1 MGVGRGRILR
11 RSASFFS
18 SRWLAVSENSSREPA
33 SRENYYRKVLV
44 AQAQASYVVQPD
56 GWARGEREGYAR
68 RPWGASRRWSPAHG
82 EVVDGGGRRFE
93 LKPLVHSQ
101 GRGDG
106 GAMGAMRRALAAAG
120 PWCNRWWPQNDIASP
135 RARRCISNYS

>member
-1 MGVGRGRILR
+1 MKGASGQFHILTGGVPKRGGGACESLR
-11 RSASFFS
+11 LS
-18 SRWLAVSENSSREPA
+18 NC
-33 SRENYYRKVLV
+33 VL
-44 AQAQASYVVQPD
+44 VQPD
-56 GWARGEREGYAR
+56 GLARGEREGDAR

>member
-44 AQAQASYVVQPD
+44 AQAQASYVAGSPVPLPLPQETGLVSLQD
-56 GWARGEREGYAR
+56 
-68 RPWGASRRWSPAHG
+68 ASRKLRQRF
-82 EVVDGGGRRFE
+82 VNVD
-93 LKPLVHSQ
+93 
-101 GRGDG
+101 
-106 GAMGAMRRALAAAG
+106 AARLEIPYAV
-120 PWCNRWWPQNDIASP
+120 
-135 RARRCISNYS
+135 

>member
-44 AQAQASYVVQPD
+44 AQAQASYVAGSPVPLPLPP
-56 GWARGEREGYAR
+56 ACLLVSYKA
-68 RPWGASRRWSPAHG
+68 ASS
-82 EVVDGGGRRFE
+82 
-93 LKPLVHSQ
+93 
-101 GRGDG
+101 
-106 GAMGAMRRALAAAG
+106 RALM
-120 PWCNRWWPQNDIASP
+120 IES
-135 RARRCISNYS
+135 

>member
-44 AQAQASYVVQPD
+44 AQAQASYVA
-56 GWARGEREGYAR
+56 G
-68 RPWGASRRWSPAHG
+68 SPVPFPRLS
-82 EVVDGGGRRFE
+82 VVG
-93 LKPLVHSQ
+93 
-101 GRGDG
+101 
-106 GAMGAMRRALAAAG
+106 
-120 PWCNRWWPQNDIASP
+120 
-135 RARRCISNYS
+135 